1 MPGVDLRTAPP
12 VPGSFGALIGR
23 GAIAG
28 IAAGVLAG
36 SVAFILGE
44 PHIDAAIAIEE
55 AQALGA
61 HGADGAHSHG
71 DDELVSR
78 TGQKVGL
85 FLATSLT
92 GMALG
97 AIFGTVAHYARRV
110 AALSATP
117 FILLLTLL
125 GWLAIAVVPFG
136 IYPANPPAVGD
147 PDTINQRTLLWL
159 AAVGLGIFACVAAV
173 AVNRLLETAW
183 QSLRVA
189 SSAALFAAIVGLGY
203 LVLPTFDDI
212 PGDFPAALLWDF
224 RVASFVTT
232 AVLWASLGIAFA
244 VLTERAARKQRPLV

>member
-1 MPGVDLRTAPP
+1 MPGGDLRTSPP
-12 VPGSFGALIGR
+12 VPGSLGALIGR
-23 GAIAG
+23 GALAG

-55 AQALGA
+55 AHA
-61 HGADGAHSHG
+61 HGAHGAHSHG

-110 AALSATP
+110 ASLSTTP

-159 AAVGLGIFACVAAV
+159 AAVGLGILACVAAA

-189 SSAALFAAIVGLGY
+189 SSTALFAAIVGLGY
-203 LVLPTFDDI
+203 LALPTFDDV
-212 PGDFPAALLWDF
+212 PGDFPATLLWDF
-224 RVASFVTT
+224 RVASFVST
-232 AVLWASLGIAFA
+232 AVLWASLGVAFA
-244 VLTERAARKQRPLV
+244 VLSERAARKQRLLV